1 MANFNSNG
9 SFGGLSTYIVG
20 VPTTDTYI
28 VQGTLVL
35 PSLARGN
42 TANSSVVVVVK
53 VNNTTSYTG
62 LAGATG
68 FRTSVNC
75 TANDLIS
82 VITSSADAVDQASKN
97 IRTTVSIYEGV
108 S

>member
-9 SFGGLSTYIVG
+9 TFSGLATYIVG

-28 VQGTLVL
+28 VQGTLTL
-35 PSLARGN
+35 PSLAKGD

-53 VNNTTSYTG
+53 VNSTTSYTG
-62 LAGATG
+62 VAGATG
-68 FRTSVNC
+68 FRTSINC

-82 VITSSADAVDQASKN
+82 VITSSAAAVDQGSN
-97 IRTTVSIYEGV
+97 TIRTTVSIYEGLE
-108 S
+108 